1 MIRKMCDFVTYDDFA
16 HRHVALLVFARQYG
30 FRKLR
35 TDPILTQDVDP
46 RTSAYIRFYH
56 DKFQK
61 DKPELLQHIRRAT
74 KTDQQS
80 RDDLDYLKQE
90 ISKLHEANADLK
102 QDFDQRMAEL
112 SYECNRRVTALNADY
127 DKLYSL
133 VQTFIS
139 SSSSSSSGATTA
151 AANGNGIQ
159 HHQQPVAAVAV
170 AAPAP
175 PPPPAAPSTLPNHS
189 HDATAVALAALRDL
203 PNSRRTV
210 MPDLL
215 HSLSHAATVGLQ
227 HIVHHPANNEASSA
241 PASSSYHPQQ
251 QQHSIAPSP
260 AGHNN
265 ARHINNNNIV
275 QVVTDSSSSSGYSTA
290 NSKQEHVLE
299 V

>member
-1 MIRKMCDFVTYDDFA
+1 MAPFLSQFARQLNFVSNSTCTASD
-16 HRHVALLVFARQYG
+16 RNQTLALLTYMFPYTSRVYLFVYVQYG

-61 DKPELLQHIRRAT
+61 DKPDLLQHIRRAT

-90 ISKLHEANADLK
+90 ICKLQETNADMK
-102 QDFDQRMAEL
+102 QDFDQRLAQL

-139 SSSSSSSGATTA
+139 NSNGSSNA
-151 AANGNGIQ
+151 AAAAAA
-159 HHQQPVAAVAV
+159 AAVANGHGMQYQQQHHHPIV

-175 PPPPAAPSTLPNHS
+175 GPPRSAPPPSQHG
-189 HDATAVALAALRDL
+189 DATAVALAALRDL
-203 PNSRRTV
+203 PTSRRTV
-210 MPDLL
+210 MPNLL
-215 HSLSHAATVGLQ
+215 HSLSHAAAAKLQ
-227 HIVHHPANNEASSA
+227 NVVREEVASS
-241 PASSSYHPQQ
+241 PSQQHQQ
-251 QQHSIAPSP
+251 QQ
-260 AGHNN
+260 NN
-265 ARHINNNNIV
+265 GNM
-275 QVVTDSSSSSGYSTA
+275 VTESSSGSSSNGSATRAQGCAGY
-290 NSKQEHVLE
+290 LE

>member
-1 MIRKMCDFVTYDDFA
+1 
-16 HRHVALLVFARQYG
+16 
-30 FRKLR
+30 
-35 TDPILTQDVDP
+35 VDP

-90 ISKLHEANADLK
+90 ISKLHETNADLK
-102 QDFDQRMAEL
+102 QDFDQRIAEL

-133 VQTFIS
+133 VQTFIGN
-139 SSSSSSSGATTA
+139 SSSSGTA
-151 AANGNGIQ
+151 AATANENGIQ
-159 HHQQPVAAVAV
+159 QHQQHQQQPVAAA

-175 PPPPAAPSTLPNHS
+175 PPPSTVPQPQHHS
-189 HDATAVALAALRDL
+189 VATAVALAALRDL
-203 PNSRRTV
+203 PNTRRTV

-227 HIVHHPANNEASSA
+227 HVVHADETPQPTALSR
-241 PASSSYHPQQ
+241 PQQ
-251 QQHSIAPSP
+251 HQQHAISPPS
-260 AGHNN
+260 ASHVHCTNKNNN
-265 ARHINNNNIV
+265 A
-275 QVVTDSSSSSGYSTA
+275 VVTDSSSGSSCT
-290 NSKQEHVLE
+290 NSKQEFVLE